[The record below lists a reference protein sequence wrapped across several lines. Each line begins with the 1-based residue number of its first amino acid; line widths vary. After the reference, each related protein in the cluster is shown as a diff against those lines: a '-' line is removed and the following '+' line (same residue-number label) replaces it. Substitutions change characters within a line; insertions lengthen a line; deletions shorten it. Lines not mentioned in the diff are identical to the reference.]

1 MLVAGALVTAVVIG
15 AFALRTGPADTSDA
29 VPSTAATV
37 GAGATSDGAVA
48 VATGP
53 LETPYGSP
61 GATAGSTP
69 EPSLQPTPEPTP
81 ESTPTS
87 VATATPTKK
96 PPKTPEPGPGPTDSW
111 HTDWTPPPGFVG
123 SLTVT
128 DWCHHAD
135 GTEQVRFTAE
145 YDSPVELTA
154 VRIYLDGAWLA
165 NGLGADPDQ
174 HTGTVIVGRD
184 LEVGATHVAEA
195 RFFTGPY
202 NVDLVAVRES
212 GPFTVQKGEPCPGG

>member
-1 MLVAGALVTAVVIG
+1 LAATALVTALAVG
-15 AFALRTGPADTSDA
+15 AFALRTEPADTSDA
-29 VPSTAATV
+29 VPSLAGTV
-37 GAGATSDGAVA
+37 GAGATSAGAVA

-53 LETPYGSP
+53 LETPYQSLDP
-61 GATAGSTP
+61 IAG
-69 EPSLQPTPEPTP
+69 PTPEPTP
-81 ESTPTS
+81 EPTRERTPAP
-87 VATATPTKK
+87 VATAPPTAKPPK
-96 PPKTPEPGPGPTDSW
+96 PPKTPRPEPTDSW

-128 DWCHHAD
+128 DGCFHTD
-135 GTEQVRFTAE
+135 GTEQVIFTAE

-154 VRIYLDGAWLA
+154 VRIYLDGNWLA
-165 NGLGADPDQ
+165 NGLGPGPDQ

-184 LEVGATHVAEA
+184 LEVGGTHVAEA

-212 GPFTVQKGEPCPGG
+212 EPFTVQQGEPCLGG

>member
-1 MLVAGALVTAVVIG
+1 VLAAAALVTVVVVG
-15 AFALRTGPADTSDA
+15 AFALRAGPADTSDA
-29 VPSTAATV
+29 VPSPVGTV

-48 VATGP
+48 AATGP
-53 LETPYGSP
+53 LETPYESLEP
-61 GATAGSTP
+61 TAG
-69 EPSLQPTPEPTP
+69 PTPEPTHEP
-81 ESTPTS
+81 TPRPTPAP
-87 VATATPTKK
+87 VATARPTAK
-96 PPKTPEPGPGPTDSW
+96 PPKTTRPEPTDSW

-123 SLTVT
+123 SLSVT
-128 DWCHHAD
+128 DGCFHTN
-135 GTEQVRFTAE
+135 GTEQVMFTAE

-154 VRIYLDGAWLA
+154 VRIYLDGDWLA
-165 NGLGADPDQ
+165 NGLGPGPDQ

-212 GPFTVQKGEPCPGG
+212 EPFTVQQGPPCPGG

>member
-1 MLVAGALVTAVVIG
+1 MLIAGALVTVIVVA
-15 AFALRTGPADTSDA
+15 AFALRTGPAATSDA
-29 VPSTAATV
+29 VPGSAETV
-37 GAGATSDGAVA
+37 GAGATSPVAVA

-53 LETPYGSP
+53 LETPSESLDP
-61 GATAGSTP
+61 TAGSTP
-69 EPSLQPTPEPTP
+69 ALSLQPTTEPTP
-81 ESTPTS
+81 ESTRIS
-87 VATATPTKK
+87 IATATPTKK
-96 PPKTPEPGPGPTDSW
+96 PPMTPEPDPGPTDSW

-154 VRIYLDGAWLA
+154 VRIYLDGSWMA
-165 NGLGADPDQ
+165 NGLGPGPDQ
-174 HTGTVIVGRD
+174 HTGTVIVGHD
-184 LEVGATHVAEA
+184 LEVGTSHVAEA

-212 GPFTVQKGEPCPGG
+212 GPFTVQQGDPCPGG